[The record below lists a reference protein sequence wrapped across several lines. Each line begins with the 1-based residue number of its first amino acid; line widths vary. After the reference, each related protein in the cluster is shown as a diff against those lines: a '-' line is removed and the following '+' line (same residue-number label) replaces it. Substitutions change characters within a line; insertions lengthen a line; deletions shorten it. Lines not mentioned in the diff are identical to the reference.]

1 MAEKKTNLKT
11 LEGVSITA
19 TITLAREMRLR
30 LFIATRLIKLAGWIL
45 GCRIEVEP
53 NPNGGSS
60 IESQDAPTT

>member
-11 LEGVSITA
+11 LGGVSIIA
-19 TITLAREMRLR
+19 TITLARERLR

-45 GCRIEVEP
+45 GCQIEVEP
-53 NPNGGSS
+53 NPNGGGS